1 MTCNSYENPSEFVNH
16 VHDLYKGAFKM
27 QIKITFALVLTA
39 LSSTL
44 MAQQPV
50 ISIAD
55 STGRRDAVVA
65 IVIPPPV
72 DLSSLTQKAA
82 EQAQPLPWTAR
93 FLGQRKDIGS
103 GMALEIGNDGVVYRV
118 AQGYAPVKLFDIPQY
133 NETLVLTGSISRT
146 CGWGGRNGPGR
157 YQVTNSVR
165 YEALP
170 LGITIS
176 NRIPTGWQATYTV
189 GPDSAYCSS

>member
-1 MTCNSYENPSEFVNH
+1 
-16 VHDLYKGAFKM
+16 M
-27 QIKITFALVLTA
+27 QTKITFAFILAAV
-39 LSSTL
+39 SSSL
-44 MAQQPV
+44 MAQQPT
-50 ISIAD
+50 ITIAD
-55 STGRRDAVVA
+55 STGERRAVVA
-65 IVIPPPV
+65 IVMPTV
-72 DLSSLTQKAA
+72 ADVAGQAA
-82 EQAQPLPWTAR
+82 QMAQPLPWTAR

-118 AQGYAPVKLFDIPQY
+118 TQGYAPVKLFDIPQY

-170 LGITIS
+170 LGITIT